1 MTSVET
7 DHDDVPD
14 LTGREERL
22 ADVFVSLADTY
33 VETFDLDEFLFT
45 LCDRTRDTLDVQ
57 AVGVLLENLD
67 GDLQVSSATSRT
79 VEEIDL
85 FEMQAREGPCFDA
98 YTAGKQVI
106 VPDLEEAGEQWPQFT
121 PRAREAGFEAVY
133 AFPLR
138 LRDDCIG
145 AMNLFRTTRGS
156 LDDRD
161 LTAGQ
166 ALADMATI
174 GLLSQRRLAAAETRA
189 AQLQGAL
196 ESRVVIEQAKGMLA
210 ARAGIHP
217 DAAFGVLRRH
227 ARSSHQHLRDVCARV
242 IAGTLDLG

>member
-1 MTSVET
+1 MTDAET
-7 DHDDVPD
+7 ENDVPD

-22 ADVFVSLADTY
+22 ATVFISLADTY
-33 VETFDLDEFLFT
+33 VETFDVDEFLST
-45 LCDRTRDTLDVQ
+45 LCERTRDTLGVQ
-57 AVGVLLENLD
+57 AVGVLLENVD

-85 FEMQAREGPCFDA
+85 FEMQAQEGPCYDA
-98 YTAGKQVI
+98 YLAGKQV
-106 VPDLEEAGEQWPQFT
+106 VAPDLSQAREWWPQFT
-121 PRAREAGFEAVY
+121 DRAIGAGFQAVY

-145 AMNLFRTTRGS
+145 AMNLFRTTPGP

-217 DAAFGVLRRH
+217 DAAFDLLRRY
-227 ARSSHQHLRDVCARV
+227 ARSRHQQLRDVCAAIV
-242 IAGTLDLG
+242 DGTLDLA